1 MDMSGVKKPVNQA
14 KIKAVP
20 DFCPIIKTQAAN
32 RRLNERLLPPKIPSK
47 QPKAAKNAGK
57 TNGNS
62 RPNYRPNTL
71 KPQKCR

>member
-32 RRLNERLLPPKIPSK
+32 GRLNERLLPPKIPSK
-47 QPKAAKNAGK
+47 QPKAAKMPVKQTAIAVQI
-57 TNGNS
+57 TAQT
-62 RPNYRPNTL
+62 R
-71 KPQKCR
+71 